1 MGAGHSGKAPARG
14 TDRVLLITPPGSY
27 RVHAYLEAARDLG
40 LDMLVAS
47 EGEHSLV
54 PGPTG
59 GIRVDLADAG
69 AVVERVLAAHR
80 DRPIA
85 AVVATDDGAVEVAN
99 RAAAALGLAH
109 NAPSAAR
116 TTRRKDLARAALA
129 AAGLPVPAVRLVDL
143 RRPIRPQLEGIE
155 LPCVVKPLAMSAS
168 RGVIRADDLPGLE
181 AACRRAGAIAG
192 ISTGVSPGISNGAS
206 AGVSTGVSAGVSAGT
221 PTGAS
226 TGTPTRVLA
235 GVSTGVST
243 GAPTGASTGTPTRV
257 LAGASAGVS
266 AGASTHASI
275 GAPTDASARAS
286 TRVSIDAPT
295 RAEERSTLLVESFVP
310 GPEIALE
317 GMLAGGELTVL
328 AIFDKPDPLD
338 GPFFEETIYVTPSRL
353 PEPVQALAAMRVRE
367 GCAAYGLTEGPVH
380 AELRIHD
387 GDAWIIEI
395 AGRTIGGDCAKL
407 FTFGS
412 GVGLEHLVL
421 ERALG
426 RPPPE
431 AAFRDGGQSAGV
443 LMIPTPAA
451 GTLRRV
457 EGVMAA
463 GRIPGIRE
471 VSITVREGYELIPL
485 PEGGTYLGFVFAL
498 GEDPAGVEAS
508 LRRAQEA
515 IRVIVAP
522 SLAVEVAS

>member
-1 MGAGHSGKAPARG
+1 MRTRHSGNAPAR
-14 TDRVLLITPPGSY
+14 DAARVLLITPPGSY

-40 LDMLVAS
+40 LEMLVAS
-47 EGEHSLV
+47 EGEYSPV
-54 PGPTG
+54 PGPAG

-69 AVVERVLAAHR
+69 AVVEQVFSAHR

-85 AVVATDDGAVEVAN
+85 AVVATDDGTVEIAN

-116 TTRRKDLARAALA
+116 ITRRKDLARTALA
-129 AAGLPVPAVRLVDL
+129 AAGLPAPAVRQVDL
-143 RRPIRPQLEGIE
+143 RRPIGPQLDGIE
-155 LPCVVKPLAMSAS
+155 FPCVVKPLAMSAS

-181 AACRRAGAIAG
+181 AACRRAGAI
-192 ISTGVSPGISNGAS
+192 VGAS
-206 AGVSTGVSAGVSAGT
+206 ASASTGALIGAS
-221 PTGAS
+221 TGAS
-226 TGTPTRVLA
+226 TGTSTGA
-235 GVSTGVST
+235 SIGASTGVST
-243 GAPTGASTGTPTRV
+243 DAFTGASIGAPTGASADAFTG
-257 LAGASAGVS
+257 
-266 AGASTHASI
+266 
-275 GAPTDASARAS
+275 
-286 TRVSIDAPT
+286 
-295 RAEERSTLLVESFVP
+295 AEECCTLLVESFIP

-317 GMLAGGELTVL
+317 GMLAGGELSVL

-353 PEPVQALAAMRVRE
+353 PRSVQALAAQRVRE
-367 GCAAYGLTEGPVH
+367 GCAAYGLIEGPVH

-395 AGRTIGGDCAKL
+395 AGRTIGGDCARL

-421 ERALG
+421 QRALG
-426 RPPPE
+426 RPS
-431 AAFRDGGQSAGV
+431 ATGFRGAGRAAGV
-443 LMIPTPAA
+443 LMIPTPGA

-463 GRIPGIRE
+463 SRIPGIRE

>member
-1 MGAGHSGKAPARG
+1 MPRVRRCGPGTPAKRLQG
-14 TDRVLLITPPGSY
+14 DAARVLLITPPGSY

-40 LDMLVAS
+40 VGMLVAS
-47 EGEHSLV
+47 EGEHCLV

-59 GIRVDLADAG
+59 GIRVDLADTG
-69 AVVERVLAAHR
+69 VVVEQVLAAHR

-85 AVVATDDGAVEVAN
+85 AVVATDDGTVEVAN

-143 RRPIRPQLEGIE
+143 RRFIRPQLGGIE
-155 LPCVVKPLAMSAS
+155 FPCVVKPLAMSAS

-181 AACRRAGAIAG
+181 AACRRTGAI
-192 ISTGVSPGISNGAS
+192 V
-206 AGVSTGVSAGVSAGT
+206 
-221 PTGAS
+221 GAS
-226 TGTPTRVLA
+226 TGA
-235 GVSTGVST
+235 
-243 GAPTGASTGTPTRV
+243 
-257 LAGASAGVS
+257 S
-266 AGASTHASI
+266 AGASTGASVRPSTCASACATTDVLTRTSI
-275 GAPTDASARAS
+275 GAPAHTSAGASARAS
-286 TRVSIDAPT
+286 DDASSG
-295 RAEERSTLLVESFVP
+295 AEEHRTLLVESFIP
-310 GPEIALE
+310 GPEVALE
-317 GMLAGGELTVL
+317 GMLTGGELSVL

-353 PEPVQALAAMRVRE
+353 PRSVQTLAAERVRE

-421 ERALG
+421 QRALG
-426 RPPPE
+426 RPPG
-431 AAFRDGGQSAGV
+431 AGFRGAGRAAGV
-443 LMIPTPAA
+443 LMIPTPGV

-463 GRIPGIRE
+463 SRLPGIRE

-485 PEGGTYLGFVFAL
+485 PEGGAYLGFVFAL

-508 LRRAQEA
+508 LRRAREA

-522 SLAVEVAS
+522 SLAVEVAG

>member
-1 MGAGHSGKAPARG
+1 MGTGHSGKAPAKG
-14 TDRVLLITPPGSY
+14 TARVLLITPPGSY
-27 RVHAYLEAARDLG
+27 RIHAYLEAARDLG
-40 LDMLVAS
+40 LEMLVAS
-47 EGEHSLV
+47 EGEHCLV

-59 GIRVDLADAG
+59 GLRVDLADTG

-85 AVVATDDGAVEVAN
+85 AVVATDDGAVEIAN

-129 AAGLPVPAVRLVDL
+129 AAGLPAPVARQVDL
-143 RRPIRPQLEGIE
+143 RRSIRPQLDGIE
-155 LPCVVKPLAMSAS
+155 FPCVVKPLAMSAS
-168 RGVIRADDLPGLE
+168 RGVIRADDLPELE
-181 AACRRAGAIAG
+181 AACQRTGAI
-192 ISTGVSPGISNGAS
+192 V
-206 AGVSTGVSAGVSAGT
+206 
-221 PTGAS
+221 GAS
-226 TGTPTRVLA
+226 T
-235 GVSTGVST
+235 
-243 GAPTGASTGTPTRV
+243 AP
-257 LAGASAGVS
+257 S
-266 AGASTHASI
+266 AGASTRTST
-275 GAPTDASARAS
+275 GAPAPASTGTSARAS
-286 TRVSIDAPT
+286 ADAPA
-295 RAEERSTLLVESFVP
+295 RAEEHHALLIESFIP

-353 PEPVQALAAMRVRE
+353 PEPVQTLAAMRVRE

-412 GVGLEHLVL
+412 GEGLEHLVL
-421 ERALG
+421 QRALG

-431 AAFRDGGQSAGV
+431 AAFRGAGQAAGV

-451 GTLRRV
+451 GILRRV

-463 GRIPGIRE
+463 SRLPGIRE

-498 GEDPAGVEAS
+498 GEDPAGVEGS

>member
-1 MGAGHSGKAPARG
+1 MRTRRSGQAPARSA
-14 TDRVLLITPPGSY
+14 DRILLITPPGSY
-27 RVHAYLEAARDLG
+27 RVHAYLEAARELG
-40 LDMLVAS
+40 LEMLVAS
-47 EGEHSLV
+47 EGEHSMV
-54 PGPTG
+54 PELTG
-59 GIRVDLADAG
+59 GLRVDLADAA
-69 AVVERVLAAHR
+69 AVVDRVLAAHR

-85 AVVATDDGAVEVAN
+85 AVVATDDDTVEIAN
-99 RAAAALGLAH
+99 HVAAALGLAH

-129 AAGLPVPAVRLVDL
+129 AAGLPVPAVRQVDL
-143 RRPIRPQLEGIE
+143 RRPIGPQLDGIE
-155 LPCVVKPLAMSAS
+155 FPCVVKPLAMSAS
-168 RGVIRADDLPGLE
+168 RGVIRADGLPGLE
-181 AACRRAGAIAG
+181 AACRRAGAI
-192 ISTGVSPGISNGAS
+192 V
-206 AGVSTGVSAGVSAGT
+206 
-221 PTGAS
+221 
-226 TGTPTRVLA
+226 
-235 GVSTGVST
+235 
-243 GAPTGASTGTPTRV
+243 GAPADATAAAS
-257 LAGASAGVS
+257 GV
-266 AGASTHASI
+266 
-275 GAPTDASARAS
+275 AS
-286 TRVSIDAPT
+286 TRVPTDAPPD
-295 RAEERSTLLVESFVP
+295 AEERCTPEHCTLLVESFIP

-317 GMLAGGELTVL
+317 GMLAGGALSVL

-353 PEPVQALAAMRVRE
+353 PEPVQALAAERVRA

-387 GDAWIIEI
+387 GDAWIVEI
-395 AGRTIGGDCAKL
+395 AGRTIGGDCARL

-421 ERALG
+421 ERTLG

-431 AAFRDGGQSAGV
+431 TAFRGAGRAAGV

-463 GRIPGIRE
+463 SLIPGIWE
-471 VSITVREGYELIPL
+471 VSISVREGYALVPL

-515 IRVIVAP
+515 IRVVVAP

>member
-1 MGAGHSGKAPARG
+1 MRTRHSGNAPAKG
-14 TDRVLLITPPGSY
+14 AARVLLITPPGSY

-40 LDMLVAS
+40 LEMLVAS
-47 EGEHSLV
+47 EGEHSPV
-54 PGPTG
+54 PGPAG

-69 AVVERVLAAHR
+69 AVVEQVLSAHR

-85 AVVATDDGAVEVAN
+85 AVVATDDGTVEIAN

-109 NAPSAAR
+109 NTPSAAR
-116 TTRRKDLARAALA
+116 TTRRKDLARATLA
-129 AAGLPVPAVRLVDL
+129 AAGLPAPAVRQVDL
-143 RRPIRPQLEGIE
+143 RRPIGPQIDGIE
-155 LPCVVKPLAMSAS
+155 FPCVVKPLAMSAS

-181 AACRRAGAIAG
+181 AACRRAGAIV
-192 ISTGVSPGISNGAS
+192 GVS
-206 AGVSTGVSAGVSAGT
+206 
-221 PTGAS
+221 TGAS
-226 TGTPTRVLA
+226 TGALIGA
-235 GVSTGVST
+235 ST
-243 GAPTGASTGTPTRV
+243 GASTDASTGASTGAFT
-257 LAGASAGVS
+257 G
-266 AGASTHASI
+266 
-275 GAPTDASARAS
+275 
-286 TRVSIDAPT
+286 
-295 RAEERSTLLVESFVP
+295 AEERCTLLVESFIP

-317 GMLAGGELTVL
+317 GMLADGELSVL

-353 PEPVQALAAMRVRE
+353 PRFVQTLAAQRVRE
-367 GCAAYGLTEGPVH
+367 GCAAYGLTQGPVH

-395 AGRTIGGDCAKL
+395 AGRTIGGDCARL

-421 ERALG
+421 QRALG
-426 RPPPE
+426 RPHR
-431 AAFRDGGQSAGV
+431 AAFRGAGRAAGV
-443 LMIPTPAA
+443 LMIPTPGA

-463 GRIPGIRE
+463 SRLPGIRE

>member
-1 MGAGHSGKAPARG
+1 MQDPARVLPRTPASPEWTRAPARIA
-14 TDRVLLITPPGSY
+14 LITPPGSY

-40 LDMLVAS
+40 LEMLVAS

-54 PGPTG
+54 PELNG
-59 GIRVDLADAG
+59 GIRVDLADPA
-69 AVVERVLAAHR
+69 AVVEQVLAAHCN
-80 DRPIA
+80 RPIA
-85 AVVATDDGAVEVAN
+85 AVVATDDATVEIAN

-129 AAGLPVPAVRLVDL
+129 AAGLPVPKVRRVDL
-143 RRPIRPQLEGIE
+143 RRPIRPQLDGIE

-181 AACRRAGAIAG
+181 AACRRAGAIA
-192 ISTGVSPGISNGAS
+192 
-206 AGVSTGVSAGVSAGT
+206 
-221 PTGAS
+221 
-226 TGTPTRVLA
+226 
-235 GVSTGVST
+235 
-243 GAPTGASTGTPTRV
+243 
-257 LAGASAGVS
+257 AGASAGAS
-266 AGASTHASI
+266 AGARPAPSATAAVRHAA
-275 GAPTDASARAS
+275 GALAGAMASATAAAV
-286 TRVSIDAPT
+286 TGTAAG
-295 RAEERSTLLVESFVP
+295 AEERHTLLVESFVP

-317 GMLAGGELTVL
+317 GMLASGELSVL

-353 PEPVQALAAMRVRE
+353 PRSVQALAAERVRE

-395 AGRTIGGDCAKL
+395 AGRTIGGDCARL
-407 FTFGS
+407 FTFGA
-412 GVGLEHLVL
+412 GTGLEHLVL
-421 ERALG
+421 QRALG
-426 RPPPE
+426 RAP
-431 AAFRDGGQSAGV
+431 DGPLRGDSRAAGV
-443 LMIPTPAA
+443 LMIPTPGA

-463 GRIPGIRE
+463 SRIPGIRE

-498 GEDPAGVEAS
+498 GDDPAGVEAS
-508 LRRAQEA
+508 LRRAQGT

-522 SLAVEVAS
+522 SLAVEIAG